1 MSSSKL
7 CMAYASFI
15 GGLINFGYSTCSG
28 TVFGKRLT
36 DLM

>member
-1 MSSSKL
+1 MH
-7 CMAYASFI
+7 
-15 GGLINFGYSTCSG
+15 GLREFDRRVNKINEANGFGYSTCSG